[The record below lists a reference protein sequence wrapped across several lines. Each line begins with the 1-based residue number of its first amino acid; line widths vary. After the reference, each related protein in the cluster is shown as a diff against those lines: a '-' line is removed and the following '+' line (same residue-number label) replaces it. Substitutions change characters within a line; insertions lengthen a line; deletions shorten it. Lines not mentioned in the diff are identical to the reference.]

1 MGRPNLR
8 IRSEVGIVREMGQI
22 YRGRW
27 VHVRMG
33 KSEQDRTL
41 VSVRKKFGNAVLRNR
56 IRRQIRNICIELMPH
71 GHCEHMVI
79 ISVGDRSCGVSFV
92 DLRRDLLNAF
102 SNFRLI

>member
-8 IRSEVGIVREMGQI
+8 LRGEVGNVRQMGQI

-41 VSVRKKFGNAVLRNR
+41 ISVRRQFGNAVSRNF
-56 IRRQIRNICIELMPH
+56 IRRQIRSICLEILPL
-71 GHCEHMVI
+71 GHPNRLLI
-79 ISVGDRSCGVSFV
+79 IAVGDRSRGVSFA
-92 DLRRDLLNAF
+92 DLRADLHNAF
-102 SNFRLI
+102 SDLQLI

>member
-8 IRSEVGIVREMGQI
+8 LRSEVGTVRQMGQI

-41 VSVRKKFGNAVLRNR
+41 ISVRKKFGNAVYRNR
-56 IRRQIRNICIELMPH
+56 IRRQIRAICQEMIPQ
-71 GHCEHMVI
+71 GHPDSLLI
-79 ISVGDRSCGVSFV
+79 IAVGDRSRGVSFA
-92 DLRRDLLNAF
+92 DLRLDLHNAF
-102 SNFRLI
+102 SDLRLI

>member
-8 IRSEVGIVREMGQI
+8 IRSEVGNIRQRGQI

-41 VSVRKKFGNAVLRNR
+41 ISVRKKFGHAVSRNR
-56 IRRQIRNICIELMPH
+56 IRRQIHNICQEILPQGHPNCLM
-71 GHCEHMVI
+71 I
-79 ISVGDRSCGVSFV
+79 IAVGDRSRGVSFS
-92 DLRRDLLNAF
+92 DLRTDLFNAF
-102 SNFRLI
+102 SDLRLI